1 MRNIK
6 LILNR
11 GDEMATYKLSLE
23 VGCYN
28 AEERQ
33 IIDNLLYDIFIA
45 VSKINEVTCYKFP
58 YIEEVS
64 E

>member
-1 MRNIK
+1 
-6 LILNR
+6 
-11 GDEMATYKLSLE
+11 MATYKLSLE

-28 AEERQ
+28 EEEKQ
-33 IIDNLLYDIFIA
+33 IIDDLLYDIFIA
-45 VSKINEVTCYKFP
+45 TSKLNEVTCYKFP